1 VRNVAPSVTASFAS
15 TRVACG
21 SNNATLN
28 VSFTDP
34 STVDTHVATID
45 WGDGSSQTVSPATS
59 PLSVQHTYAHAGSYT
74 ATVAVTDDDGDT
86 TSTTAAI
93 AVNYTTSGVL
103 PPINSD
109 GSSVFKYKSTILVK
123 VTFTD
128 CDGTRPTDLAPRISL
143 TLISGSTPNIDI
155 NEPIST
161 SAADTSGVMR
171 FSDGQYIYNLA
182 TKPLPDPSATY
193 RVTITLANGQT
204 VTATF
209 GLRP

>member
-1 VRNVAPSVTASFAS
+1 
-15 TRVACG
+15 
-21 SNNATLN
+21 
-28 VSFTDP
+28 
-34 STVDTHVATID
+34 
-45 WGDGSSQTVSPATS
+45 
-59 PLSVQHTYAHAGSYT
+59 LSVEHTYAHAGSYT

-193 RVTITLANGQT
+193 RLTITLANGQT